1 MTNIKR
7 GYNLSLVLIAVL
19 VVIIDQLSKFL
30 IKLYYE
36 PGQTVPLIK
45 NFLHLTYVRNP
56 GAAFGLFPGSQ
67 TILLIIT
74 VIVFAFIIFF
84 QIEIGKDDIF
94 IRIVLGLFLGGTLG
108 NFIDRIQYGLV
119 VDFID
124 FRFWPVFNFA
134 DASIVIGLFLLALYI
149 LNIIKPAK
157 EKDVSNIN

>member
-108 NFIDRIQYGLV
+108 NFIDRIQNGLV

-134 DASIVIGLFLLALYI
+134 DASIVIGLFLLALYL

-157 EKDVSNIN
+157 EKDASNIN